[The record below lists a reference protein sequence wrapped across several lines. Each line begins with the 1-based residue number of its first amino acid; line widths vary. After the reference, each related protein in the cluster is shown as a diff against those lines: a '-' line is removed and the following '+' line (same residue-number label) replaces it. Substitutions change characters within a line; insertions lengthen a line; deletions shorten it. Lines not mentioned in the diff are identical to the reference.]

1 MPSPFPGMNP
11 YLEQPDFWP
20 EVHHL
25 LISIMME
32 ALVPQVRPKYRV
44 AIEKRIYEVNEGNGV
59 LVGIPD
65 VTVYRQKTT
74 PKSSESA
81 TAVAVATPPKR
92 VKLPVTE
99 EVRESYLEVRDMA
112 TGEVV
117 TAIEL
122 LSPANKRPGKGR
134 EVYQEKRQAILGSR
148 TNLVEIDLLRAGE
161 PMPMFGEDI
170 EGDYRILI
178 SRGYQ
183 RPLGDL
189 YLFNLRDSLPTVPIP
204 LRSEDAEAVLNFQ
217 ELLNLVYERAGY
229 DDIIDYTK
237 EPVPPLSESDTIWM
251 REMLSL

>member
-11 YLEQPDFWP
+11 YLEHPDFWP
-20 EVHHL
+20 EVHHR
-25 LISIMME
+25 LIAIMME

-44 AIEKRIYEVNEGNGV
+44 AIEKRIYFIDDGSSF

-65 VTVYRQKTT
+65 VTVNPQQIM
-74 PKSSESA
+74 
-81 TAVAVATPPKR
+81 PKR
-92 VKLPVTE
+92 VRLPVPE

-134 EVYQEKRQAILGSR
+134 DIYQQKRQAILGSH
-148 TNLVEIDLLRAGE
+148 TNLVEIDFLRSGE

-178 SRGYQ
+178 SRRYQ
-183 RPLGDL
+183 QPLGDL
-189 YLFNLRDSLPTVPIP
+189 YLCNLRDILPTVPIP
-204 LRSEDAEAVLNFQ
+204 LQQKDADAVLNFQ

-237 EPVPPLSESDTIWM
+237 EPVPPLSEADTIWM
-251 REMLSL
+251 RELLSL